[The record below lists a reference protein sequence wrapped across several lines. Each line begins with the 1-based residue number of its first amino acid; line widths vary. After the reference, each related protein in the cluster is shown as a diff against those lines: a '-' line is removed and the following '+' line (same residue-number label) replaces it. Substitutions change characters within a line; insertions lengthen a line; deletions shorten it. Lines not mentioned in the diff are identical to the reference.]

1 MKNVGAMVWSTVCPV
16 FVETPPD
23 IFEEAQTR
31 LSATRHVDIKLKSHL
46 QAVHALLLAV
56 SGGGASRLWRD
67 ELPLAMFDQ
76 LRNRLLTLTR
86 LLNTE
91 YEGRRSPFRRHRQKQ
106 RQ

>member
-1 MKNVGAMVWSTVCPV
+1 MQETRTWTSTDDLSDGERTSMKNVGAMVWSTVCPV

-76 LRNRLLTLTR
+76 LRNRL
-86 LLNTE
+86 
-91 YEGRRSPFRRHRQKQ
+91 PDC
-106 RQ
+106 